1 MRIKKLFSMYEPI
14 PLHRLVKRI
23 DPTLAFVK
31 VFCGA
36 STRVCLV
43 ESKQG
48 SQKYI
53 LKIVDKRA
61 HPFEPEYMRSG
72 LINHILQEERIL
84 SALADSQGITHLI
97 GSYNH
102 ESYVAILKEFQEG
115 LPIDK
120 AAGLSDYYALKKT
133 IEAIHAYG
141 IARLDLRYVNIIKPN
156 AQESPPTI
164 IDLGQGVFSD
174 DFSLKDFHKFE
185 RKDSASLDSM
195 FSRHL

>member
-23 DPTLAFVK
+23 DPALTFVK

-43 ESKQG
+43 KSKQD

-53 LKIVDKRA
+53 LKIADKRA
-61 HPFEPEYMRSG
+61 HPLEPEHMRPG
-72 LINHILQEERIL
+72 LINHILQEEKIL
-84 SALADSQGITHLI
+84 SALADLQGITHLI
-97 GSYNH
+97 GSYH
-102 ESYVAILKEFQEG
+102 HKSHVAILKEFQEG

-120 AAGLSDYYALKKT
+120 ASGLSDYHALKKT
-133 IEAIHAYG
+133 IEAVHAYG
-141 IARLDLRYVNIIKPN
+141 IARLDLRYANIIKPN
-156 AQESPPTI
+156 AQELPPTI
-164 IDLGQGVFSD
+164 IDLGHCVFSD
-174 DFSLKDFHKFE
+174 DFSPKDFHKFE

-195 FSRHL
+195 FSRRL